1 MGRCILDSTFELV
14 RIFQLFGV
22 EAVKEA
28 IEVLKELGSR
38 QIVSL
43 TLAYKALYVWQSL
56 DSNRN
61 GVTEDLCG
69 EPNLQGG
76 KWRQMD
82 MLLL

>member
-43 TLAYKALYVWQSL
+43 TLAYKALYV
-56 DSNRN
+56 
-61 GVTEDLCG
+61 
-69 EPNLQGG
+69 
-76 KWRQMD
+76 
-82 MLLL
+82 